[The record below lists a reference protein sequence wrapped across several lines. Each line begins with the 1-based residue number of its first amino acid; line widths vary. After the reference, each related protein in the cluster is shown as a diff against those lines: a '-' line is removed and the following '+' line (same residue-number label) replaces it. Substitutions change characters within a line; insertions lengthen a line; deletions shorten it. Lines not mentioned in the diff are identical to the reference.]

1 MQKLK
6 LLSNFVIIEI
16 MKKDKTTIEDLAGM
30 VQRGFESV
38 DKRFESVDKRFESV
52 DKRFDLL
59 TDNVNSRFDRVESRL
74 DAIEMELIDIKKK
87 LENVIDRREF
97 ETLKERVKNLENRL
111 AMALGKKK

>member
-1 MQKLK
+1 
-6 LLSNFVIIEI
+6 
-16 MKKDKTTIEDLAGM
+16 MKKNKVTTEDLAKM
-30 VQRGFESV
+30 VQGWFEA
-38 DKRFESVDKRFESV
+38 V

-59 TDNVNSRFDRVESRL
+59 TIDVNSKFDRVEGRL

-97 ETLKERVKNLENRL
+97 ELIKERVKNLENRL